1 MTQENTEITGFHF
14 MSFVALLL
22 LPIPLFW
29 WGLDNYQQIPLA
41 FIALV
46 VSLLGIVTVPAA
58 ILIIICGVCERFKP
72 DPPPTNCVCNRMF
85 LDDKSKKKHQL
96 TCPAAI
102 KRKQYLEQAR
112 RVQAQK
118 QAQKQAEFIRMHN
131 WEAQPKG
138 SFTHEEFLQ
147 IMSDIKKGVKP
158 ATTKWDQILDVSI
171 SPRVDQHVNKKIE
184 EIEDVFAQKQDEA
197 YVHCHPDEKFDYD
210 EWWADDFNE
219 KWHHIFADL
228 LRPNS
233 LYECYT
239 ILELEPN
246 TAWSEV
252 IKKFREL
259 ALKHHPDKNKN
270 SDDEYFKTVL
280 SAYQTIRESVKG
292 K

>member
-1 MTQENTEITGFHF
+1 LQAARSDSGLILGAVAICFLPVL
-14 MSFVALLL
+14 SLFVAIAIYPNILSLLL
-22 LPIPLFW
+22 
-29 WGLDNYQQIPLA
+29 GVA
-41 FIALV
+41 
-46 VSLLGIVTVPAA
+46 SLLGIVTVPAA
-58 ILIIICGVCERFKP
+58 IYLLCSWGYEWFQP
-72 DPPPTNCVCNRMF
+72 DPTQRCVCNRMF
-85 LDDKSKKKHQL
+85 RNKQTKKKHQI
-96 TCPAAI
+96 TCPALF
-102 KRKQYLEQAR
+102 KQKQNLEQAR
-112 RVQAQK
+112 IARKQK
-118 QAQKQAEFIRMHN
+118 QAQKQAEFIRIHN
-131 WEAQPKG
+131 WESQPKG

-147 IMSDIKKGVKP
+147 IMSDIKDGVKP
-158 ATTKWDQILDVSI
+158 ATKKWWEIRNVSI
-171 SPRVDQHVNKKIE
+171 SPRVDQHVDKKID

-219 KWHHIFADL
+219 KWYHLFADL

-270 SDDEYFKTVL
+270 SDDEYFKTIL